1 MRQFF
6 ATSVVSCT
14 ILLGSATL
22 AWSQTSITGGNLV
35 FKSSGTQST
44 TLSQTGYIGTYL
56 TVPAG
61 GATVNFDVNA
71 TGTASPGH
79 MNVVIAD
86 SQFGFNVGSTSE
98 TDYTTPDV
106 TLPAGTYFVRV
117 ERDYD
122 NGANQPFTLNN
133 LSVGTTSG
141 STATFS
147 NINPNGATAAAAAAN
162 AMAAANTYIN
172 NYRKGNLNLSVLGAA
187 PGTPIE
193 IKEVNSAFKWG
204 TAVPD
209 NVSTYLANGSTYSQK
224 LIQDF
229 NSITPENAGKW
240 RRATRHRNSKHSIR
254 C

>member
-1 MRQFF
+1 MRLLF
-6 ATSVVSCT
+6 ASSVVSCAVF
-14 ILLGSATL
+14 LGTATL
-22 AWSQTSITGGNLV
+22 AWSQTSITGSDLV

-71 TGTASPGH
+71 TGTAAPGH

-86 SQFGFNVGSTSE
+86 SQFGFNVGTTSA

-117 ERDYD
+117 ERDYN
-122 NGANQPFTLNN
+122 NGANQSFAINN

-141 STATFS
+141 SAATFS
-147 NINPNGATAAAAAAN
+147 NINPNGGTAAAASAN

-172 NYRKGNLNLSVLGAA
+172 NYRKGNL
-187 PGTPIE
+187 
-193 IKEVNSAFKWG
+193 
-204 TAVPD
+204 
-209 NVSTYLANGSTYSQK
+209 
-224 LIQDF
+224 
-229 NSITPENAGKW
+229 
-240 RRATRHRNSKHSIR
+240 
-254 C
+254 